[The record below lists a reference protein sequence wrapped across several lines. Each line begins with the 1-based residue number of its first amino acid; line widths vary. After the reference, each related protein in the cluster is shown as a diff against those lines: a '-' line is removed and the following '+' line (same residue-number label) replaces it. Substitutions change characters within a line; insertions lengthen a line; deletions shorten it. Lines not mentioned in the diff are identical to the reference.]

1 MLDLT
6 SLEARSEH
14 FGRAAAAHKH
24 RVVIC
29 AGTGCIA
36 NGSMKIYERFR
47 ELAEKHGISYDIAL
61 EKEDDADM
69 ALAMSGCQGFC
80 QMGPL
85 VHVFPQSVL
94 YCCVKPEDVDE
105 IVEKTLIGGETID
118 RLLYRLPSDGTA
130 IAEEKHIPFYA
141 RQKRLLLELCGNID
155 ASCIDEYIHHGG
167 YFMARDAVLKMTDV
181 EICDEMIASGLRG
194 RGGGG
199 FPTGRKWNI
208 ARQNE
213 SDVKYVICNGDEGD
227 PGAFMD
233 RCLLEGNP
241 HSVLEGMIIAAQAI
255 NAEEGYIYVRM
266 EYPLACERLKLAI
279 SAAHDAGVLG
289 DNIFG
294 SGKRFV
300 IHIMEGAGAFVCG
313 EETALIASVEGRRGM
328 PTLKPPFP
336 AEVGLFGKPT
346 VINNVETLAAV
357 PLIMR
362 MGAKEYSE
370 LGTATAKGTKT
381 FALTGHVANTGLI
394 EVPFGV
400 TLREIV
406 NDIGGGVIND
416 DGTLVRDE
424 KGELFGTNYKAVQI
438 GGPSGG
444 CLTQEHLDLPLDY
457 DNLNAVGAMVGSGG
471 IVVMNQNTCMV
482 KIARY
487 FMQFTQNESCGKC
500 VVCREGTRQML
511 AILDQVMEGE
521 ATEETIELLEELA
534 TTVKVGSLCALGRT
548 APNPVLSALKYFRE
562 EVMAHVI
569 DKCCPT
575 GNCEA
580 LLTYFIIPEK
590 CKARSICAKKCPVE
604 CITGEKGVPYVID
617 SEKCIKCGVCADVCK
632 FDAVIKGK
640 GE

>member
-1 MLDLT
+1 MLDIK

-14 FGRAAAAHKH
+14 FGKAAAAHKG

-36 NGSMKIYERFR
+36 NGAMKVYDRFM
-47 ELAEKHGISYDIAL
+47 EQAQKHGFGFDVTLDDNDKCGHNDRSLAL
-61 EKEDDADM
+61 
-69 ALAMSGCQGFC
+69 SGCQGFC

-85 VHVFPQSVL
+85 VHVFPQGVL
-94 YCCVKPEDVDE
+94 YVSVKEEDIEE
-105 IVEKTLIGGETID
+105 IVEKTLLNGEIID
-118 RLLYRLPSDGTA
+118 RLIYRLPSTGEA
-130 IAEEKHIPFYA
+130 IAAEHDIPFYA

-155 ASCIDEYIHHGG
+155 ANSIDEYIHHGG
-167 YFMARDAVLKMTDV
+167 YFAARDAVTKMTDK
-181 EICDEMIASGLRG
+181 EICDEISASGLRG

-199 FPTGRKWNI
+199 FPTGRKWDLT
-208 ARQNE
+208 RQNE

-241 HSVLEGMIIAAQAI
+241 HSVLEGMIIAAQAV
-255 NAEEGYIYVRM
+255 NAEIGYIYVRM
-266 EYPLACERLKLAI
+266 EYPLACERLKRAI
-279 SAAHDAGVLG
+279 AMAEQAGILG
-289 DNIFG
+289 ENIFG
-294 SGKRFV
+294 SGKRFEMRV
-300 IHIMEGAGAFVCG
+300 MEGAGAFVCG
-313 EETALIASVEGRRGM
+313 EETALIASIEGKRGM
-328 PTLKPPFP
+328 PTLKPPYP

-362 MGAKEYSE
+362 MGAKEYAK

-406 NDIGGGVIND
+406 NDIGGGVIDD
-416 DGTLVRDE
+416 DGNLVRDAE
-424 KGELFGTNYKAVQI
+424 GNLKGTDYKAVQI

-511 AILDQVMEGE
+511 AILDKVIEGE
-521 ATEETIELLEELA
+521 ATVETIELLEELA
-534 TTVKVGSLCALGRT
+534 NTVKIGSLCALGKT
-548 APNPVLSALKYFRE
+548 APNPVLSSLKYFRD
-562 EVMAHVI
+562 EVMAHVV
-569 DKCCPT
+569 DKRCPT
-575 GNCEA
+575 NSCEA
-580 LLTYFIIPEK
+580 LCSYVVIPEK
-590 CKARSICAKKCPVE
+590 CKACSLCAKKCPVE

-617 SEKCIKCGVCADVCK
+617 GEKCIKCGVCAEVCK
-632 FDAVIKGK
+632 FDAIVRG
-640 GE
+640 